1 MIKANLSR
9 SSKQK
14 INLVLSNK
22 YWYEVMKAI
31 EREDIKRALK
41 IMALV
46 KDTSNVIEQEKIT
59 FVSRYIEYY
68 QLTSHKYFL
77 TRAAEIVER
86 IIFYDSSK
94 LNH

>member
-46 KDTSNVIEQEKIT
+46 KDTSNGIEQEKDHLCFKVYLNTIN
-59 FVSRYIEYY
+59 SH
-68 QLTSHKYFL
+68 LTS
-77 TRAAEIVER
+77 
-86 IIFYDSSK
+86 IF
-94 LNH
+94 